1 MSKILTD
8 LSFLEK
14 GKPFPPAAEFDRLE
28 RYKNNRLLFEDEHAE
43 VYKEQFKRI
52 ERVIG
57 NFNDIVSYGVV
68 FNYQKLMSL
77 KIADF
82 VFGTPPDITVSDDKK
97 QAVIEKI
104 IFDTDF
110 FNKLYMS
117 VIDISRYGDSIL
129 QVSEKNNK
137 ARLDVTSPKYWFPV
151 VNNDNIKEFMYHVF
165 AWKYIIDSEK
175 KKYGLAVQ
183 IHKPDEPDFCEI
195 QRYEY
200 NGGNIGSKIVD
211 TEKNQLEKT
220 FGVCPIFTISNTP
233 TSDSC
238 FGIDDYASVDS
249 IISELII
256 RVSQVCKVL
265 DKFSSPSMS
274 GPQSAMQF
282 NQQSG
287 QWELRM
293 GDFFARTSSDDPE
306 PKMITWD
313 ANMEANFKVIEL
325 LTNQLYTISEMGS
338 AVFGDLS
345 HSTGTVAS
353 GTALRR
359 LMISPLAK
367 ARRISRQYDTTIKNI
382 ISLCAKIYG
391 ENIEPTE
398 ISIKWHDGLPS
409 DPKEEAEI
417 MNIRTGSKATLSRYT
432 AIRRMDN
439 LSDSDTDAEM
449 KLIEA
454 DEISDT
460 FGNVPVNEPESVVV
474 DE

>member
-137 ARLDVTSPKYWFPV
+137 ARLDVTSPQYWFPV

-238 FGIDDYASVDS
+238 FGIDDYSSVDS

-287 QWELRM
+287 RWELRM

-454 DEISDT
+454 DEINDT

>member
-454 DEISDT
+454 DEINDT
-460 FGNVPVNEPESVVV
+460 FGNIPVNEPESVVV

>member
-14 GKPFPPAAEFDRLE
+14 GKPFPPADETVRLE
-28 RYKNNRLLFEDEHAE
+28 RYKNNRLLFDDEHAE

-110 FNKLYMS
+110 FNKLYIS
-117 VIDISRYGDSIL
+117 AIDISRYGDSIL
-129 QVSEKNNK
+129 QVSEKNSK
-137 ARLDVTSPKYWFPV
+137 AKIDVTSPKYWFPV

-165 AWKYIIDSEK
+165 AWKYIIDSK
-175 KKYGLAVQ
+175 NKKYGLAVQ
-183 IHKPDEPDFCEI
+183 IHKPDEPNVCEI
-195 QRYEY
+195 HRYEY
-200 NGGNIGSKIVD
+200 NGCNIGNEISGTSKEQI
-211 TEKNQLEKT
+211 EKT
-220 FGVCPIFTISNTP
+220 FDVCPIFIISNIP

-293 GDFFARTSSDDPE
+293 GDFFARNGDDPE

-313 ANMEANFKVIEL
+313 ANMEANFKVIEF

-367 ARRISRQYDTTIKNI
+367 ARRISRQYDTAIKNI

-391 ENIEPTE
+391 TNIEPTE

-439 LSDSDTDAEM
+439 LSDSDTDVEM

-454 DEISDT
+454 DEINDT

>member
-1 MSKILTD
+1 MSKILTN

-82 VFGTPPDITVSDDKK
+82 VFGTPPGITASDDKK
-97 QAVIEKI
+97 QSVIEKI

-238 FGIDDYASVDS
+238 FGIDDYSSVDS

-454 DEISDT
+454 DEINDT
-460 FGNVPVNEPESVVV
+460 FGNVPVNEPESVGV

>member
-14 GKPFPPAAEFDRLE
+14 GKLFPPTSEHERME
-28 RYKNNRLLFEDEHAE
+28 RYRINRLLFEDEHAE

-97 QAVIEKI
+97 QSVIEKI
-104 IFDTDF
+104 IFDTDL

-117 VIDISRYGDSIL
+117 VIDISRYGDSVL

-211 TEKNQLEKT
+211 TEQNRLEKT

-256 RVSQVCKVL
+256 RASQVCKVL

-293 GDFFARTSSDDPE
+293 GDFFARATNDDPE

-398 ISIKWHDGLPS
+398 ISVKWHDGLPS

-454 DEISDT
+454 DEINDT
-460 FGNVPVNEPESVVV
+460 FGNIPVNEPESVVI
-474 DE
+474 E

>member
-1 MSKILTD
+1 MSKVLTN

-137 ARLDVTSPKYWFPV
+137 ARLDVTSPQYWFPV

-183 IHKPDEPDFCEI
+183 IHKPDEPNVCEI
-195 QRYEY
+195 HRYEY
-200 NGGNIGSKIVD
+200 NGRNIGNEISVTPKEQI
-211 TEKNQLEKT
+211 EKT
-220 FGVCPIFTISNTP
+220 FSVCPIFTISNTP

-454 DEISDT
+454 DEINDT

>member
-14 GKPFPPAAEFDRLE
+14 GKPFPPASEHERME
-28 RYKNNRLLFEDEHAE
+28 RYRINRLLFDDEHAE

-238 FGIDDYASVDS
+238 FGIDDYSSVDS

-293 GDFFARTSSDDPE
+293 GDFFARSSSDDPE

-367 ARRISRQYDTTIKNI
+367 AKRIVNVYDSVLKNM
-382 ISLCAKIYG
+382 ISLAAEIYG
-391 ENIEPTE
+391 VHIEPEE
-398 ISIKWHDGLPS
+398 ISIAWRDGLPN
-409 DPKEEAEI
+409 DPREDAEI
-417 MNIRTGSKATLSRYT
+417 MNIRTGGKATMSRRT
-432 AIRRMDN
+432 AIAKYDEK
-439 LSDSDTDAEM
+439 SDKDVDYEM
-449 KLIEA
+449 AQIEA

-460 FGNVPVNEPESVVV
+460 FGNVPVNEPESVVI
-474 DE
+474 E

>member
-8 LSFLEK
+8 LSFFEK

-287 QWELRM
+287 RWELRM

-454 DEISDT
+454 DEINDT
-460 FGNVPVNEPESVVV
+460 FGNVPVNEPESVVI
-474 DE
+474 E

>member
-1 MSKILTD
+1 MSKILTN

-238 FGIDDYASVDS
+238 FGIDDYSSVDS

-391 ENIEPTE
+391 TNIEPTE
-398 ISIKWHDGLPS
+398 ISVKWHDGLPS

-454 DEISDT
+454 DEINDT
-460 FGNVPVNEPESVVV
+460 FGNIPVNEPESVVV
-474 DE
+474 DG